1 MTEHYVLISN
11 TQLGLAAF
19 LILVNLVL
27 SVLLKLGL
35 ARTLAVAS
43 MRMVAQLLLLGFI
56 LEYIFALNTP
66 LPILGVG
73 LVMVLFAGIASVRR
87 TRRRFVGIYW
97 DSLIT
102 VFAASFLVTG
112 IALSG
117 ILHIH
122 PWYQAQYSIPLLGM
136 VLGNTLTGISLALD
150 RFMEGAAKDR
160 EQIEGLLALGATRWE
175 AAHRLIRE
183 SLRTGMIPIINS
195 MMVMGVVS
203 LPGMMTGQLLAG
215 AAPGSAVR
223 YQIVIVFMIAATV
236 ALGALGVVL
245 LAFRRLFNSR
255 HQLLAERLSEPRS
268 TWDVI
273 QRKLKDRRARV
284 AG

>member
-1 MTEHYVLISN
+1 MTAHYVLISN
-11 TQLGLAAF
+11 LQLGLAAI
-19 LILVNLVL
+19 LILINLGL
-27 SVLLKLGL
+27 SVLLRLGL
-35 ARTLAVAS
+35 ARTLALAS
-43 MRMVAQLLLLGFI
+43 VRMVAQLLLLGFI

-66 LPILGVG
+66 PPILGVG
-73 LVMVLFAGIASVRR
+73 MVMVIFAGVASVRR
-87 TRRRFVGIYW
+87 THRRFAGIYW
-97 DSLIT
+97 NSLIT

-112 IALSG
+112 AALSG
-117 ILHIH
+117 ILQIH

-150 RFMEGAAKDR
+150 RFMDGVAR
-160 EQIEGLLALGATRWE
+160 ERNQIEGLLALGATRWE

-195 MMVMGVVS
+195 MMVMGIVS

-223 YQIVIVFMIAATV
+223 YQIVIVFMIAAAV

-255 HQLLAERLSEPRS
+255 HQLLTERLVEPQGTWAVIRQQLKRRTATRS
-268 TWDVI
+268 
-273 QRKLKDRRARV
+273 A
-284 AG
+284 

>member
-1 MTEHYVLISN
+1 MSEHYVLISN
-11 TQLGLAAF
+11 LQLGLAAF
-19 LILVNLVL
+19 LILINLAL
-27 SVLLKLGL
+27 SILLRLGL
-35 ARTLAVAS
+35 ARTLALAS
-43 MRMVAQLLLLGFI
+43 VRMVVQLLLLGFI

-66 LPILGVG
+66 PPILGVG
-73 LVMVLFAGIASVRR
+73 LVMVIFAGVASVRR
-87 TRRRFVGIYW
+87 THRRFVGIYW
-97 DSLIT
+97 NSLVT

-117 ILHIH
+117 ILQIH

-150 RFMEGAAKDR
+150 RFMDGVAR
-160 EQIEGLLALGATRWE
+160 ERQQIEGLLALGATRWE
-175 AAHRLIRE
+175 AAHRLIRD

-195 MMVMGVVS
+195 MMVMGIVS

-223 YQIVIVFMIAATV
+223 YQIVIVFMIAAAV

-255 HQLLAERLSEPRS
+255 HQLLTDRLIEPQG
-268 TWDVI
+268 TLAAI
-273 QRKLKDRRARV
+273 RKRLKGRP
-284 AG
+284 AGLGA

>member
-1 MTEHYVLISN
+1 MTDHYVLISN
-11 TQLGLAAF
+11 VQLGLAAF
-19 LILVNLVL
+19 LILINLVL
-27 SVLLKLGL
+27 SVLLRLGL
-35 ARTLAVAS
+35 TRTLALAS
-43 MRMVAQLLLLGFI
+43 IRMVAQLLLLGFI

-73 LVMVLFAGIASVRR
+73 LVMVIFAGIASVRR
-87 TRRRFVGIYW
+87 THRRFPGIYW

-102 VFAASFLVTG
+102 IFAASFLVTG

-117 ILHIH
+117 ILQIH

-150 RFMEGAAKDR
+150 RFMDGVAMDR
-160 EQIEGLLALGATRWE
+160 QQIEGLLSLGATRWE

-195 MMVMGVVS
+195 MMVMGIVS

-245 LAFRRLFNSR
+245 LAFRQLFNSR
-255 HQLLAERLSEPRS
+255 HQLLTDRLAEPHSA
-268 TWDVI
+268 WDTI
-273 QRKLKDRRARV
+273 QKKLKNHIIRV
-284 AG
+284 SG

>member
-11 TQLGLAAF
+11 TQLGLAAL
-19 LILVNLVL
+19 LIVVNLAL
-27 SVLLKLGL
+27 SIGLKLGL
-35 ARTLAVAS
+35 GRTLALAS
-43 MRMVAQLLLLGFI
+43 VRMVAQLLLLGFI

-73 LVMVLFAGIASVRR
+73 LVMTIFAGVASVRR
-87 TRRRFVGIYW
+87 THRRFAGIYW

-102 VFAASFLVTG
+102 VFAASFVVTG

-117 ILHIH
+117 VLQIH
-122 PWYQAQYSIPLLGM
+122 PWYEAQYSIPLLGM

-150 RFMEGAAKDR
+150 RFMDGVNKDR
-160 EQIEGLLALGATRWE
+160 DQIEGLLALGATRWE
-175 AAHRLIRE
+175 AAHRLVRE

-195 MMVMGVVS
+195 MMVMGIVS

-236 ALGALGVVL
+236 ALGALGIVL
-245 LAFRRLFNSR
+245 LAFRRLFNAR
-255 HQLLAERLSEPRS
+255 HQLLVERLGEPRGA
-268 TWDVI
+268 WDVI
-273 QRKLKDRRARV
+273 QAKLKKPPS